1 MLTAGAQAMANIAG
15 SKSLLAAAI
24 AISFAANPAVSA
36 VIKAT
41 TGKDGRVI
49 VSITGDISEG
59 DSDTFVDAV
68 KRANAAGKLVGN
80 VRLDSRGGNLLEG
93 VKLADA
99 IRTGKIATNVGQ
111 SAVCASA
118 CFLAFAAG
126 SEKNA
131 SYGAQ
136 IGVHGASDR
145 DGQETVQSGAAT
157 VSMARVAKELG
168 VPSAI
173 IGRMVVTPPEQMVW
187 LSPQELQSMGV
198 VMIGKPSQTTAPDGP
213 VAQQI
218 PSPPNSLTPQLPEMK
233 ASKPPPWGEFVD
245 AMTKLSSRQNGGRPK
260 YFRTCQ
266 PELKVCTTG
275 VVWTDNDGNLMSI
288 KVAKDVKDNLVSR
301 EVCSFNTPQD
311 IRLCL
316 NWDSGKSHRDMKDDK
331 GEWYKVGDD

>member
-1 MLTAGAQAMANIAG
+1 MASVTG
-15 SKSLLAAAI
+15 SKMLFVAAI
-24 AISFAANPAVSA
+24 ALIFAAKPAVSA
-36 VIKAT
+36 TIKISASR
-41 TGKDGRVI
+41 DGRVI
-49 VSITGDISEG
+49 ISITGEIAEG
-59 DSDTFVDAV
+59 DSDTFIDAV

-80 VRLDSRGGNLLEG
+80 ARLNSQGGNLLEG

-118 CFLAFAAG
+118 CFLVFAAG

-198 VMIGKPSQTTAPDGP
+198 VMIGKPSQTTAPDAP

-218 PSPPNSLTPQLPEMK
+218 PGPPNSLAPQLPEMK
-233 ASKPPPWGEFVD
+233 ASKPPSWGEFVD
-245 AMTKLSSRQNGGRPK
+245 AMTQLSSRQNGGRPK

-266 PELKVCTTG
+266 PELKVCSTG
-275 VVWTDNDGNLMSI
+275 VVWNDKDGNLMSI
-288 KVAKDVKDNLVSR
+288 KVVKDVKDTMVSR
-301 EVCSFNTPQD
+301 EICSFNTPQD
-311 IRLCL
+311 IRVCL
-316 NWDSGKSHRDMKDDK
+316 NWDSGELHRDMQDDK
-331 GEWYKVGDD
+331 GQWYKVGDD